1 MAGKITENILDIREG
16 KREHHH
22 WHYLYKK
29 RKSRALGISAKQ
41 MAQAQIFSLIGSV
54 IAGVLLEEHKATIIG
69 LTGAFLILPG
79 VFDLDGSIG
88 AVLSAKINHKL
99 EDENQKPFKVFIQ
112 SVWYALQVAV
122 IGGLLVGLV
131 GGLTAELFFNGEFI
145 KVFTTAI
152 GAILMSA
159 IVGFPIIA
167 LMSIYARSKGINPD
181 DVVGPIESSIFD
193 ILTVISITIMVVVV
207 S

>member
-1 MAGKITENILDIREG
+1 MASGITEHILDIREG

-29 RKSRALGISAKQ
+29 RRSRALGISAKQ
-41 MAQAQIFSLIGSV
+41 MAQAQVFSLIGSV
-54 IAGVLLEEHKATIIG
+54 IAGVLLEEHKGTIIG

-99 EDENQKPFKVFIQ
+99 EDENQKTWKVFVQ
-112 SVWYALQVAV
+112 SVWYALQVAI
-122 IGGLLVGLV
+122 IGGLLVGLT
-131 GGLTAELFFNGEFI
+131 GGLIAEMFFNGEFI
-145 KVFTTAI
+145 KVFLTAI
-152 GAILMSA
+152 GAILISA
-159 IVGFPIIA
+159 VIGFPIIA
-167 LMSIYARSKGINPD
+167 GMSIFARKKGINPD

-193 ILTVISITIMVVVV
+193 ILTVISITFMVGVVL
-207 S
+207 

>member
-1 MAGKITENILDIREG
+1 MASRITEHILDIREG

-41 MAQAQIFSLIGSV
+41 MAYSQIFSLIGSV
-54 IAGVLLEEHKATIIG
+54 IAGVLLEEHKGTIIG

-99 EDENQKPFKVFIQ
+99 EDSRQKPLRVFFQ
-112 SVWYALQVAV
+112 AVWYALQVAV
-122 IGGLLVGLV
+122 IGGLFVGFA
-131 GGLTAELFFNGEFI
+131 GGLMAELFFNGEFT

-152 GAILMSA
+152 GAILISA
-159 IVGFPIIA
+159 IIGFPIIA
-167 LMSIYARSKGINPD
+167 LMSIYARGKGINPD

-193 ILTVISITIMVVVV
+193 ILTVISITFMVGVV

>member
-1 MAGKITENILDIREG
+1 MAGKITEHILDIREG

-29 RKSRALGISAKQ
+29 RRSRALGISAKQ
-41 MAQAQIFSLIGSV
+41 MAIGQIFSLVGSV
-54 IAGVLLEEHKATIIG
+54 IAGVLLEEHKGTIIG

-99 EDENQKPFKVFIQ
+99 EDERQKPFKVFVQ
-112 SVWYALQVAV
+112 AVWYAMQVAL
-122 IGGLLVGLV
+122 IGGILVGLV

-152 GAILMSA
+152 GAILISA
-159 IVGFPIIA
+159 IIGFPIIA

-193 ILTVISITIMVVVV
+193 ILTVLSITFMVGVVL
-207 S
+207 